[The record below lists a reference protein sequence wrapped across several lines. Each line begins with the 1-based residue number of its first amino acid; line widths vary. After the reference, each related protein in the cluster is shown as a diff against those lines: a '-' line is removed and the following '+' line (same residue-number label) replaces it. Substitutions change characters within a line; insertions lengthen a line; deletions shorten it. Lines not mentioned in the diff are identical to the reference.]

1 MTAERDDAVPDVRDG
16 LTRLQRVM
24 LWQLSQLQ
32 RERGGR
38 RVPTTMLYGRVCE
51 HVCVDPVTFQRT
63 LAKLVGR
70 GVPSRVGTVDPR
82 PMAASDEMSA
92 AAAPRLGVGAT
103 WIDVQADGARARAD
117 SAADLAS
124 DDDGAI

>member
-1 MTAERDDAVPDVRDG
+1 MRRDDAIPDVRDG
-16 LTRLQRVM
+16 LTRLQRVT

-51 HVCVDPVTFQRT
+51 HVCVDPATFQRM

-70 GVPSRVGTVDPR
+70 AVPSRRGH
-82 PMAASDEMSA
+82 
-92 AAAPRLGVGAT
+92 GGANL
-103 WIDVQADGARARAD
+103 DRRAVANAHETPRAD
-117 SAADLAS
+117 SAAADAG
-124 DDDGAI
+124 DDHGAI